1 MLVGAIAILWVLIWA
16 LVLVDI
22 IRRKD
27 LDTKKKVAWALIV
40 LIVPIIGV
48 IVYMVVRPPD
58 AINELAS
65 SESGMRP
72 GDENYERYRDRHPF

>member
-1 MLVGAIAILWVLIWA
+1 MLIGAIAILWVIIWA

-22 IRRKD
+22 LRRKD
-27 LDTKKKVAWALIV
+27 FKGHHKVLWAVFV
-40 LIVPIIGV
+40 LIVPIVGV
-48 IVYMVVRPPD
+48 LVYVVLRPPD

-72 GDENYERYRDRHPF
+72 GDENYERYRDRHPI